1 MRNIQINVTKR
12 LAPTLVL
19 LAALGSA
26 ASTAAELTVT
36 VVDQQGKPLPLA
48 VVSVV
53 GSVEGVGAP
62 PTTAA
67 MDQKQQLFDPFV
79 LTVPVGS
86 EVSFPNSDNIRHQVY
101 SFSATKPFEL
111 PLYSNQQA
119 PTLNFPQAG
128 VVVLG
133 CNIHDHMRAYIYVS
147 PHQQSVTT
155 NSAGQATVSIAD
167 SGAAQLRIWYPR
179 MGEQVTE
186 EQQVTVTSSQQQ
198 VQVSLAVSPDA
209 QTPPPLSPLQQRFNK
224 RKNND

>member
-1 MRNIQINVTKR
+1 MRNIQIKSFTVFGQILMGTAW
-12 LAPTLVL
+12 LYAC
-19 LAALGSA
+19 S
-26 ASTAAELTVT
+26 SMAAEVTITVF
-36 VVDQQGKPLPLA
+36 DQHGKPLPLA

-53 GSVEGVGAP
+53 GMPAAP
-62 PTTAA
+62 TAAA
-67 MDQKQQLFDPFV
+67 MDQVEQLFDPFV

-86 EVSFPNSDNIRHQVY
+86 QVSFPNSDNIRHQVY

-119 PTLNFPQAG
+119 PMLEFPQAG

-155 NSAGQATVSIAD
+155 NANGQASVTIAD
-167 SGAAQLRIWYPR
+167 DGESQLRIWYPR

-186 EQQVTVTSSQQQ
+186 EHLVSVSGEQQQLQVT
-198 VQVSLAVSPDA
+198 LALSPDA
-209 QTPPPLSPLQQRFNK
+209 QQPPPLSPLQQRFNK

>member
-1 MRNIQINVTKR
+1 MRNIQIK
-12 LAPTLVL
+12 LSKLSLSVL
-19 LAALGSA
+19 LAAVMMS
-26 ASTAAELTVT
+26 STVAAAELTVT
-36 VVDQQGKPLPLA
+36 VLDQQGKPLPLA

-53 GSVEGVGAP
+53 GAP
-62 PTTAA
+62 AA
-67 MDQKQQLFDPFV
+67 PAVAVMDQVEQLFNPFV

-86 EVSFPNSDNIRHQVY
+86 QVSFPNSDNIRHQVY

-119 PTLNFPQAG
+119 PTLEFPQAG

-147 PHQQSVTT
+147 PHQQSVAT
-155 NSAGQATVSIAD
+155 NSAGQATLTIAD
-167 SGAAQLRIWYPR
+167 SGESQLRIWYPR

-186 EQQVTVTSSQQQ
+186 EQLISVPHSQQQ
-198 VQVSLAVSPDA
+198 LEVNLAVSPDG